1 MKSFKKAISSL
12 LCGTMIAA
20 LLSFPV
26 FGTSF
31 SDVEDD
37 ETVSWA
43 KDAINAMTDLGYIK
57 GYEDGTFQPQR
68 AVSKIETLI
77 LMARIMG
84 VEESDY
90 SQSVEWANT
99 DYSATVKAINTTYV
113 DELSY
118 LMYLDTIDLTDLRN
132 YASSANA
139 NTSLLRWQA
148 AYLMVKLSGMEE
160 DARSMTL
167 SQSLYSDYD
176 SIPEDARPYVA
187 CATELGLMNG
197 MGKDDNGEDYFS
209 PETTLTRAQMATLLN
224 RIMVNM
230 NRYAAYGT
238 VNSIDTK
245 TGDLEITTTSGK
257 DSTYTADENTVV
269 KINGTDADFADIE
282 NGSEVMITVTYNNVR
297 IIEAIPGENTTTF
310 YGVISQVSDNAK
322 GQQITIKD
330 YENQSDTATY
340 TLASDCYVDIKGTR
354 GSFSNLK
361 AGNCVRVTLKGS
373 VLSEVYVIDNV
384 IEESGVYYEGI
395 DVDDSGSSYLNVSDS
410 NGNITQY
417 VLSSNNVTVKRNGSA
432 STLRQLNTGDTL
444 TLTITYGK
452 VTDITATS
460 KTATLVGTITE
471 IILSDNP
478 QITLEI
484 DGTPQTFSMTTT
496 TAVTVNNVD
505 GTIYDLRPGN
515 AASIVADG
523 SSIASIES
531 SATAVYGKTSSS
543 GKVQSI
549 NTTLKVISVSNSSGG
564 TDTVYYDS
572 STTFLKSTGK
582 SATAK
587 DVVTGSTINATGSD
601 TTGYFVA
608 TIIIID

>member
-1 MKSFKKAISSL
+1 MKSFKKVISSL
-12 LCGTMIAA
+12 LCGTLIAA
-20 LLSFPV
+20 ALSFPV
-26 FGTSF
+26 FGATF
-31 SDVEDD
+31 SDVEND

-43 KDAINAMTDLGYIK
+43 KDAINEMTDLGYIK

-77 LMARIMG
+77 LMSRIMG
-84 VEESDY
+84 VEEGDY
-90 SQSVEWANT
+90 AQSVEWANA

-118 LMYLDTIDLTDLRN
+118 LMYLDIIDLTDLRN

-160 DARSMTL
+160 DAQNMTL

-176 SIPEDARPYVA
+176 SIPEAARPYVA

-197 MGKDDNGEDYFS
+197 MGEDDNGKDYFS

-224 RIMVNM
+224 RIIVNM
-230 NRYAAYGT
+230 TRYAAVGT
-238 VNSIDTK
+238 VSSIDTK
-245 TGDLEITTTSGK
+245 TGDLVITTSADKTA
-257 DSTYTADENTVV
+257 TYTADENTVV
-269 KINGTDADFADIE
+269 KINGTEADFADIE

-297 IIEAIPGENTTTF
+297 IIEAVPGENTTTF
-310 YGVISQVSDNAK
+310 YGVISQVNDNAK

-340 TLASDCYVDIKGTR
+340 TLASSCYIDIKGTR
-354 GSFSNLK
+354 GAFSNLK
-361 AGNCVRVTLKGS
+361 VGNCVRVTLKGS
-373 VLSEVYVIDNV
+373 SLTEIYVIDNV

-395 DVDDSGSSYLNVSDS
+395 DVDDSGNTYLNVSDS
-410 NGNITQY
+410 DGNTTQY
-417 VLSSNNVTVKRNGSA
+417 VLSVNNVVVKRNGSA

-460 KTATLVGTITE
+460 KTATLVGTIKE
-471 IILSDNP
+471 IILSDTP
-478 QITLEI
+478 QITVEI
-484 DGTPQTFSMTTT
+484 DGTPQTYNMTTT
-496 TAVTVNNVD
+496 TAVTVNNVE

-549 NTTLKVISVSNSSGG
+549 NNTLKVISVSNATGG

-587 DVVTGSTINATGSD
+587 DVVAGSTINATGSD
-601 TTGYFVA
+601 STGYFVA